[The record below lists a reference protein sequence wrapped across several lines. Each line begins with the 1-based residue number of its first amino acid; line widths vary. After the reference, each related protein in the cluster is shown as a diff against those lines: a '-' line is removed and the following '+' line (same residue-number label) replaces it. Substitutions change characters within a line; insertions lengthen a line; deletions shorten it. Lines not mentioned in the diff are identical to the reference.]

1 MFGEAYRFTKKDIFK
16 ECLNLSLEREF
27 ESYELDSSAGFQY
40 RQEKRLLPY
49 IATGSAGALLVIKRN
64 RAFIES
70 RFLDKIGSLESA
82 LEFNFCVFPG
92 LFNGCSGLVL
102 AKYFKDAAGSFVGL
116 KEVIES
122 LYVFLIS
129 IGKGLVLAGDG
140 GTKITCDIASGFG
153 GVALALAS
161 IQNNKIEF
169 LPSID

>member
-1 MFGEAYRFTKKDIFK
+1 M
-16 ECLNLSLEREF
+16 NLSLEREF

-40 RQEKRLLPY
+40 RQGKRLLPY
-49 IATGSAGALLVIKRN
+49 IATGSAGALVVIKRN

-70 RFLDKIGSLESA
+70 RFLEKIGSLESA

-102 AKYFKDAAGSFVGL
+102 AKYFEDDSSGSFAGI

-140 GTKITCDIASGFG
+140 GTKITCDIATGFG

>member
-1 MFGEAYRFTKKDIFK
+1 M
-16 ECLNLSLEREF
+16 C
-27 ESYELDSSAGFQY
+27 
-40 RQEKRLLPY
+40 
-49 IATGSAGALLVIKRN
+49 
-64 RAFIES
+64 
-70 RFLDKIGSLESA
+70 IGLRVLESN
-82 LEFNFCVFPG
+82 LWY
-92 LFNGCSGLVL
+92 NGPVSYTHL
-102 AKYFKDAAGSFVGL
+102 GL

-140 GTKITCDIASGFG
+140 GTKITCDIATGFG